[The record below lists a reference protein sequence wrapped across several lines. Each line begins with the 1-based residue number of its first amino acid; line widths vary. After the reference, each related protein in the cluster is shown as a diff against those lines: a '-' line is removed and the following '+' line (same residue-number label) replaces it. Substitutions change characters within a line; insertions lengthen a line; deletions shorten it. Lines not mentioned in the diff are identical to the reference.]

1 MPLPSFDW
9 QSINAPGGIMQGLGA
24 LGTAL
29 TNASVRR
36 RELEAQAAAQKRE
49 QAYRDQQL
57 AMQQQAQDL
66 RGEQFAETKRAN
78 AAGEDIRRQE
88 LGLRGLQ
95 SFGGGL
101 KSLVGGLSGMFDP
114 YKQAQIENLQLRNE
128 QLRNPK
134 PRAMTV
140 DQRIGVDKLYKGDVD
155 ALNRERMMNPEAFSG
170 KPASGG
176 WWTGGETPAVPPARD
191 YNAELEALRSQYE
204 ARYPGWNPET
214 PPQGGLTSMANPP
227 AGSYMNLPLKA
238 SSPIRQQ
245 ITQLYGGQLPPEVEQ
260 SLREAEAGDQESMQQ
275 LQEMLAPPAR

>member
-24 LGTAL
+24 LGAAL

-36 RELEAQAAAQKRE
+36 RELEAQAAAHQQD
-49 QAYRDQQL
+49 QAYGDQQL

-114 YKQAQIENLQLRNE
+114 YKQAQIENLRLRNE
-128 QLRNPK
+128 QLRNPR
-134 PRAMTV
+134 PREMTT
-140 DQRIGVDKLYKGDVD
+140 DQRIGIEKLYQNELD
-155 ALNRERMMNPEAFSG
+155 ALAAEKLRDKDAFEG
-170 KPASGG
+170 KPAG
-176 WWTGGETPAVPPARD
+176 WGPFGAAAVPPTRD
-191 YNAELEALRSQYE
+191 YAKEMAAIKQKYDQRF
-204 ARYPGWNPET
+204 PGWDQP
-214 PPQGGLTSMANPP
+214 PQAPQGGLTSMANPP
-227 AGSYMNLPLKA
+227 PGSVMNLPHKV

-260 SLREAEAGDQESMQQ
+260 SLQEAEAGDQESMQQ